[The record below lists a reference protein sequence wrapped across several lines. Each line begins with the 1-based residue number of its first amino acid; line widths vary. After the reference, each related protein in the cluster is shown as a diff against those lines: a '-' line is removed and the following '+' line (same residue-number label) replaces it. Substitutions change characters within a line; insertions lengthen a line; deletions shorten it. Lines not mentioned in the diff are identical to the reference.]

1 MELLVLASDIAVL
14 AHSAVQ
20 AQEVLNT
27 SALKSGITE
36 CGPEVSRSKFTVLK
50 ILYKKKSWAIRDH
63 HIPYKGVKLSFV
75 QPDDKIHCLGI
86 NINCWKR
93 KPKFA
98 AGAKLL
104 SVA

>member
-1 MELLVLASDIAVL
+1 MELLVLAGDIAIV
-14 AHSAVQ
+14 AHSAVE

-27 SALKSGITE
+27 SGLESGITE
-36 CGPEVSRSKFTVLK
+36 CGLGVSRSKFTVLE
-50 ILYKKKSWAIRDH
+50 IVCKKKSWAIRDH
-63 HIPYKGVKLSFV
+63 HMPCKGVKLPFV

-86 NINCWKR
+86 NINPWKR